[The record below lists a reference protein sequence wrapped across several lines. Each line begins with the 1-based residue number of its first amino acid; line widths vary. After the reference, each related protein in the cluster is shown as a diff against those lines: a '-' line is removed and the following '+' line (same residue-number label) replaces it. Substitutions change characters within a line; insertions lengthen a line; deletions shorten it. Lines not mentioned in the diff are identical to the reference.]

1 MCPFCF
7 GSAFLMVSSVLSAGG
22 FGALAV
28 KKLAD
33 SLNHQKSSHQ
43 GKVVSTFSDLNKGG
57 SYASHS
63 DSK

>member
-28 KKLAD
+28 KKLAG
-33 SLNHQKSSHQ
+33 SLESQKSSHE
-43 GKVVSTFSDLNKGG
+43 KEVAARFSDPNKGG

-63 DSK
+63 NGK